1 MKNKLSCLLVLTSLL
16 GLGLISNQQNH
27 EDLIDYNYDAL
38 STNVKRYA
46 LSEMRTSSG
55 VETSK
60 IYVQTANKNNE
71 HYLRF
76 ATAVKGDVTS
86 IKFTRELIG
95 IEETETV
102 KAVRTK
108 EIDTLY
114 KGISSGEETSY
125 FSGSQELIDQQI
137 TSTKDYYWA
146 CYTIKFSENSTYLS
160 TPIRMTLSI
169 NDEEITT
176 RTTSFNDELNNIYN
190 GDLVDYLDLAGDNYN
205 ITLKK
210 VSDNI
215 KSDPYKIPQ
224 GGCTDGKYLYY
235 ALNEMGSK
243 NTKLVKYDISTK
255 TTTFSDVIE
264 VIKKEEKGIYTKTPG
279 KTFFYHNMIGLIIQ
293 DGSIKFFDKET
304 MKENTTQTLP
314 FTGDIE
320 KSKIYDV
327 SYNEKLDRF
336 VLINTDGNMYFATND
351 LVTYDSGITIAI
363 TDSFSLNDVSSDD
376 NYIYAVGGKDG
387 LIGGEISIYDWYGNI
402 IKEKINFNDT
412 DNKTGIT
419 LNQGV
424 NVQSVIKFD
433 DKYYCA
439 VNRYNDKGLFICEL
453 VFNNNVN
460 KTTFD
465 LNFTDSLD
473 YIEKTNKNIN
483 DFKCQQLLKYRGRQA
498 RGACTDGNYMYL
510 SLTNSGALDTKL
522 VKFNLKTDRIEKETE
537 TFVINKYENEKDI
550 VYSQTKGSSFIY
562 NDNIYVCTQNNQFK
576 IFDKNLNALNNGEN
590 ISLLKDFTDTIVDV
604 EYNDTLKRFAI
615 LGKQKIYFY
624 DTEGNLINSK
634 DIDGSFYSSNFM
646 NKDGG
651 FTLQDMTSTDKY
663 IYALSNA
670 DGILGG
676 GISIF
681 DWNGNS
687 CDKLKETYNE
697 KAIKSFVFHNTT
709 SKCATS
715 DGKYNGQSIIINDDN
730 LYFIA
735 LNFGAESG
743 TFVFKTKFSFN
754 K

>member
-46 LSEMRTSSG
+46 LSEMRTLSE

-60 IYVQTANKNNE
+60 IYVQTATKDNE

-76 ATAVKGDVTS
+76 ATAIKGDVTS

-102 KAVRTK
+102 KAISTK

-146 CYTIKFSENSTYLS
+146 CYTIRFSANSSYLS

-169 NDEEITT
+169 NDEEVKT

-215 KSDPYKIPQ
+215 KSDTCKIPQ

-235 ALNEMGSK
+235 ALNKMKAEE
-243 NTKLVKYDISTK
+243 TKLVKYDIAKK
-255 TTTFSDVIE
+255 TATFSDVIQL
-264 VIKKEEKGIYTKTPG
+264 GTKTWTQTPG
-279 KTFFYHNMIGLIIQ
+279 KTFIYHNMIGLILQ
-293 DGSIKFFDKET
+293 NGSIKFFDKDT
-304 MKENTTQTLP
+304 LKEDTTQTLP
-314 FTGDIE
+314 FTGDIK

-336 VLINTDGNMYFATND
+336 VLINRNGNMYFAAND
-351 LVTYDSGITIAI
+351 LVTYDSGTKIAI
-363 TDSFSLNDVSSDD
+363 TDFLNDMSTDE

-424 NVQSVIKFD
+424 NVQSVIRLN

-439 VNRYNDKGLFICEL
+439 VNRYNDDGLFICEL

-460 KTTFD
+460 KTTLD

-483 DFKCQQLLKYRGRQA
+483 EFKCQQLLKYTGRQA
-498 RGACTDGNYMYL
+498 RGVCTDGNYMYL

-522 VKFNLKTDRIEKETE
+522 VKFNLKTNRIEKETE
-537 TFVINKYENEKDI
+537 TFVINKYENVNDI
-550 VYSQTKGSSFIY
+550 IYSQTKGSAFIC

-590 ISLLKDFTDTIVDV
+590 VSLLKDFTDTIVDV

-615 LGKQKIYFY
+615 IGIQTIYFY
-624 DTEGNLINSK
+624 DTEGNLITSRE
-634 DIDGSFYSSNFM
+634 IDGSFYSSNFM
-646 NKDGG
+646 SKDDG
-651 FTLQDMTSTDKY
+651 FALQDITSTDKY
-663 IYALSNA
+663 IYALSNS
-670 DGILGG
+670 DGVLGG

-687 CDKLKETYNE
+687 CDKLKEKYNE
-697 KAIKSFVFHNTT
+697 STKKSFVLKNTT

-735 LNFGAESG
+735 LNFGSESG
-743 TFVFKTKFSFN
+743 TFVFNTKFSFN

>member
-16 GLGLISNQQNH
+16 GLGFISNQQNH

-71 HYLRF
+71 YYLRF

-102 KAVRTK
+102 KAVNTK
-108 EIDTLY
+108 EINTLY

-176 RTTSFNDELNNIYN
+176 RITSFNDELNNIYN

-235 ALNEMGSK
+235 ALNKMGSEE
-243 NTKLVKYDISTK
+243 TQLVKYDIYTK
-255 TTTFSDVIE
+255 TAKFSDVIHL
-264 VIKKEEKGIYTKTPG
+264 GNQTWTQTSG
-279 KTFFYHNMIGLIIQ
+279 KTFFYNNMIGLITQ

-304 MKENTTQTLP
+304 LKENTTQTLK
-314 FTGDIE
+314 FTGALNTAN
-320 KSKIYDV
+320 IYDI

-336 VLINTDGNMYFATND
+336 VLINRSGNMYFAAKD
-351 LVTYDSGITIAI
+351 LVIYDSGIKIAVN
-363 TDSFSLNDVSSDD
+363 DDLNDMSTDD

-387 LIGGEISIYDWYGNI
+387 LIGGNISIYDWYGNK

-412 DNKTGIT
+412 DNKTGIILDKEVNAQSIIR
-419 LNQGV
+419 LN
-424 NVQSVIKFD
+424 

-439 VNRYNDKGLFICEL
+439 INRFGGKNTGLYVCEL
-453 VFNNNVN
+453 EIDSSKVNYIPKYNFNDMIEYSNMTANYNVSAYFNSLNKNGIKTTIQKETYYSVRNVSFDDKYLYVPVNNNGAKKGILIKYDIQNMKEVCHS
-460 KTTFD
+460 TTEYV
-465 LNFTDSLD
+465 LSSNSSW
-473 YIEKTNKNIN
+473 
-483 DFKCQQLLKYRGRQA
+483 GR
-498 RGACTDGNYMYL
+498 DP
-510 SLTNSGALDTKL
+510 
-522 VKFNLKTDRIEKETE
+522 
-537 TFVINKYENEKDI
+537 
-550 VYSQTKGSSFIY
+550 GSSFIY
-562 NDNIYVCTQNNQFK
+562 NDTIYVIK
-576 IFDKNLNALNNGEN
+576 KDGSLLAFDKDLNPIQNTLNLKLPANAVLYSVIYN
-590 ISLLKDFTDTIVDV
+590 KDK
-604 EYNDTLKRFAI
+604 NKFAI
-615 LGKQKIYFY
+615 LDTNYNLYFAEIGSEATKVLTLKTSKYDYINDKNVTEVKNYRIESISSDGNYIYSIASGDNVNGFETNVI
-624 DTEGNLINSK
+624 DWEGNLIKEKLILKGEINSNMTNGGYN
-634 DIDGSFYSSNFM
+634 IQQAMFM
-646 NKDGG
+646 NNKSYVVGLSFSSDTGA
-651 FTLQDMTSTDKY
+651 Y
-663 IYALSNA
+663 IL
-670 DGILGG
+670 
-676 GISIF
+676 
-681 DWNGNS
+681 
-687 CDKLKETYNE
+687 
-697 KAIKSFVFHNTT
+697 
-709 SKCATS
+709 
-715 DGKYNGQSIIINDDN
+715 
-730 LYFIA
+730 
-735 LNFGAESG
+735 ES
-743 TFVFKTKFSFN
+743 KFSFN

>member
-16 GLGLISNQQNH
+16 GLGFISNQQNH

-102 KAVRTK
+102 KAVNTK
-108 EIDTLY
+108 EINTLY

-176 RTTSFNDELNNIYN
+176 RITSFNDELNNIYN

-235 ALNEMGSK
+235 ALNKMGSEE
-243 NTKLVKYDISTK
+243 TQLVKYDIYTK
-255 TTTFSDVIE
+255 TAKFSDVIHL
-264 VIKKEEKGIYTKTPG
+264 GNQTWTQTSG
-279 KTFFYHNMIGLIIQ
+279 KTFFYNNMIGLITQ

-304 MKENTTQTLP
+304 LKENTTQTLK
-314 FTGDIE
+314 FTGALNTAN
-320 KSKIYDV
+320 IYDI
-327 SYNEKLDRF
+327 SYNEKIDKF
-336 VLINTDGNMYFATND
+336 VLINRSGNMYFAAKD
-351 LVTYDSGITIAI
+351 LVTYDSGIKIAVN
-363 TDSFSLNDVSSDD
+363 DDLNDMSTDD

-387 LIGGEISIYDWYGNI
+387 LIGGNISIYDWDGNI
-402 IKEKINFNDT
+402 IKEKIIFNDT

-424 NVQSVIKFD
+424 NVQSVIRLN

-439 VNRYNDKGLFICEL
+439 VNRYNDDGLFICEL
-453 VFNNNVN
+453 EIDSSKVNYIPKYNFNDMIEYSNMTANYNVSAYFNSLNKNGIKTTIQKETYYSVRNVSFDDKYLYVPVNNNGAKKGILIKYDIQNMKEVCHS
-460 KTTFD
+460 TTEYV
-465 LNFTDSLD
+465 LSSNSSW
-473 YIEKTNKNIN
+473 
-483 DFKCQQLLKYRGRQA
+483 GR
-498 RGACTDGNYMYL
+498 DP
-510 SLTNSGALDTKL
+510 
-522 VKFNLKTDRIEKETE
+522 
-537 TFVINKYENEKDI
+537 
-550 VYSQTKGSSFIY
+550 GSSFIY
-562 NDNIYVCTQNNQFK
+562 NDTIYVIK
-576 IFDKNLNALNNGEN
+576 KDGSLLAFDKDLNPKENTLNLKLPANATLYSVIYN
-590 ISLLKDFTDTIVDV
+590 KDK
-604 EYNDTLKRFAI
+604 NKFAI
-615 LGKQKIYFY
+615 LDTNYNLYFAEIGSEATKVLTLKTSKYDHINDKNVTEVKNYRIESISSDGNYIYSIASGDNVNGFETNVI
-624 DTEGNLINSK
+624 DWDGNLIKEKLILKGEINSNMTNGGYN
-634 DIDGSFYSSNFM
+634 IQQAMFM
-646 NKDGG
+646 NNKSYVVGLSFSGDTGA
-651 FTLQDMTSTDKY
+651 Y
-663 IYALSNA
+663 IL
-670 DGILGG
+670 
-676 GISIF
+676 
-681 DWNGNS
+681 
-687 CDKLKETYNE
+687 
-697 KAIKSFVFHNTT
+697 
-709 SKCATS
+709 
-715 DGKYNGQSIIINDDN
+715 
-730 LYFIA
+730 
-735 LNFGAESG
+735 ES
-743 TFVFKTKFSFN
+743 KFSFN

>member
-16 GLGLISNQQNH
+16 GLGFISNQQNH

-71 HYLRF
+71 YYLRF

-95 IEETETV
+95 VEETETV
-102 KAVRTK
+102 KAVKTK

-160 TPIRMTLSI
+160 TQIRMTLSI
-169 NDEEITT
+169 NDEEIKT

-235 ALNEMGSK
+235 ALNEMGSR
-243 NTKLVKYDISTK
+243 NTKLVKYDIAK
-255 TTTFSDVIE
+255 KATTFSEVIE
-264 VIKKEEKGIYTKTPG
+264 LGKNAIHTQTPG
-279 KTFFYHNMIGLIIQ
+279 KTFFYHNMIGLITQ
-293 DGSIKFFDKET
+293 NGSIKFFDKET
-304 MKENTTQTLP
+304 LKENTTQTLT
-314 FTGDIE
+314 FTGALKTAD
-320 KSKIYDV
+320 IYDI
-327 SYNEKLDRF
+327 SYNEKLDKF
-336 VLINTDGNMYFATND
+336 VLINRNGNMYFANND

-363 TDSFSLNDVSSDD
+363 TDSLSLNDVSTDD

-387 LIGGEISIYDWYGNI
+387 LIGGNISIYDWYGNK
-402 IKEKINFNDT
+402 IKEKINFNDK

-439 VNRYNDKGLFICEL
+439 INRYNDDGLFICEL
-453 VFNNNVN
+453 ETDSSKVNYIPKYNFNDMIEYSNMTSNYNVSAYFNSLNKDGIKTKIQENTYYSVRNISFDDKYLYVPVNNNGATKGTLIKYDIQHMKEVCHS
-460 KTTFD
+460 TTEYD
-465 LNFTDSLD
+465 LAD
-473 YIEKTNKNIN
+473 
-483 DFKCQQLLKYRGRQA
+483 
-498 RGACTDGNYMYL
+498 
-510 SLTNSGALDTKL
+510 
-522 VKFNLKTDRIEKETE
+522 VKSWG
-537 TFVINKYENEKDI
+537 KDP
-550 VYSQTKGSSFIY
+550 GSSFIY
-562 NDNIYVCTQNNQFK
+562 NDTIYVIK
-576 IFDKNLNALNNGEN
+576 KDGSLLAFDKDLNPIENTLNLKLPSNAVLYSVIYN
-590 ISLLKDFTDTIVDV
+590 KDK
-604 EYNDTLKRFAI
+604 NKFAI
-615 LGKQKIYFY
+615 LDTNYNLYFAEIGSEATKVLTLKTSKYDYINDKNVTEVKNYRIESISSDGNYIYSIASGDNVNGFETNVI
-624 DTEGNLINSK
+624 DWEGNLIKEKLILKGEINSNMTNGGYN
-634 DIDGSFYSSNFM
+634 IQQAMFM
-646 NKDGG
+646 NNKSYVVGLSFSSDTGA
-651 FTLQDMTSTDKY
+651 Y
-663 IYALSNA
+663 IL
-670 DGILGG
+670 
-676 GISIF
+676 
-681 DWNGNS
+681 
-687 CDKLKETYNE
+687 
-697 KAIKSFVFHNTT
+697 
-709 SKCATS
+709 
-715 DGKYNGQSIIINDDN
+715 
-730 LYFIA
+730 
-735 LNFGAESG
+735 ES
-743 TFVFKTKFSFN
+743 KFSFN

>member
-16 GLGLISNQQNH
+16 GLGFISNQQNH

-46 LSEMRTSSG
+46 LSEMRTSSE

-76 ATAVKGDVTS
+76 ATAVKGDVAS

-102 KAVRTK
+102 KAVNTK
-108 EIDTLY
+108 EINTLY

-146 CYTIKFSENSTYLS
+146 CYTIKFSENSSYLS

-176 RTTSFNDELNNIYN
+176 RITSFNDELNNIYN

-215 KSDPYKIPQ
+215 KSDTYKIPQ

-235 ALNEMGSK
+235 ALNEMGSR
-243 NTKLVKYDISTK
+243 NTKLVKYDIYTK
-255 TTTFSDVIE
+255 TTIFSDVIKMGTTE
-264 VIKKEEKGIYTKTPG
+264 INVKTPG
-279 KTFFYHNMIGLIIQ
+279 KTFIYHNMIGLITQ

-304 MKENTTQTLP
+304 LKENTTQTLT
-314 FTGDIE
+314 FTGALKTAD
-320 KSKIYDV
+320 IYDI
-327 SYNEKLDRF
+327 SYNEKLDKF
-336 VLINTDGNMYFATND
+336 VLINRNGNMYFANND

-363 TDSFSLNDVSSDD
+363 TDFLNDMSTDD

-387 LIGGEISIYDWYGNI
+387 LIGGNISIYDWYGNK

-419 LNQGV
+419 LNHDV

-439 VNRYNDKGLFICEL
+439 VNRYNDDGLFICEL

-483 DFKCQQLLKYRGRQA
+483 EFKCQQLLKYTGRQA

-510 SLTNSGALDTKL
+510 SLTSSGALNTKL
-522 VKFNLKTDRIEKETE
+522 VKFNLKTNRIEKETE
-537 TFVINKYENEKDI
+537 EFEISQKTEYT
-550 VYSQTKGSSFIY
+550 QTKGSSFIY

-590 ISLLKDFTDTIVDV
+590 VTLFKDFTDTILDV

-615 LGKQKIYFY
+615 IGIQNIYFY
-624 DTEGNLINSK
+624 DTEGNKITSK
-634 DIDGSFYSSNFM
+634 WISGSFYSSSFM
-646 NKDGG
+646 NEDKWL
-651 FTLQDMTSTDKY
+651 TLQDITSTDKY
-663 IYALSNA
+663 IYVLSNK

-697 KAIKSFVFHNTT
+697 KVLKSFVFHNTT

-715 DGKYNGQSIIINDDN
+715 DGKYNGQSIIINDNN

-735 LNFGAESG
+735 LNFGAESE
-743 TFVFKTKFSFN
+743 TFVFNTKFSFN

>member
-16 GLGLISNQQNH
+16 GLGFISNQQNH

-71 HYLRF
+71 YYLRF

-102 KAVRTK
+102 KAVNTK
-108 EIDTLY
+108 EINTLY

-176 RTTSFNDELNNIYN
+176 RITSFNDELNNIYN

-235 ALNEMGSK
+235 ALNEMGSR
-243 NTKLVKYDISTK
+243 NTKLVKYDIAK
-255 TTTFSDVIE
+255 KATTFSEVIE
-264 VIKKEEKGIYTKTPG
+264 LGKNAIHTQTPG
-279 KTFFYHNMIGLIIQ
+279 KTFFYHNMIGLITQ
-293 DGSIKFFDKET
+293 NGSIKFFDKET
-304 MKENTTQTLP
+304 LTENTTQKLT
-314 FTGDIE
+314 FTGSLVE
-320 KSKIYDV
+320 NSKIYDI
-327 SYNEKLDRF
+327 SYNEKLDKF
-336 VLINTDGNMYFATND
+336 VLINTNGNMYFAAND
-351 LVTYDSGITIAI
+351 LVTYDSGITIAVNNE
-363 TDSFSLNDVSSDD
+363 LNDMSTDD
-376 NYIYAVGGKDG
+376 NYIYAVGGKNG
-387 LIGGEISIYDWYGNI
+387 LIGGNISVYDWYGNK
-402 IKEKINFNDT
+402 IKENINFNDK

-439 VNRYNDKGLFICEL
+439 VNRYNDDGLFICEL

-465 LNFTDSLD
+465 LNFTDSID
-473 YIEKTNKNIN
+473 YIEKTSKNIN
-483 DFKCQQLLKYRGRQA
+483 EFKCQQLLKYIGRQA

-522 VKFNLKTDRIEKETE
+522 VKFNLKTNRIEKETE
-537 TFVINKYENEKDI
+537 TFVINKYENDKDI
-550 VYSQTKGSSFIY
+550 VYSQTKGSTFIY

-590 ISLLKDFTDTIVDV
+590 VSLLKDFTDTIVDV

-615 LGKQKIYFY
+615 LGKQRIYFY
-624 DTEGNLINSK
+624 NTEGNLINSK
-634 DIDGSFYSSNFM
+634 YIDGVFYSSSFM
-646 NKDGG
+646 SKDEWL
-651 FTLQDMTSTDKY
+651 TLQDMTSTDKY
-663 IYALSNA
+663 IYALSNKN
-670 DGILGG
+670 GILGG

-697 KAIKSFVFHNTT
+697 KAKKSFVLHNTT

-715 DGKYNGQSIIINDDN
+715 DKKYNGQSIIINDNN

-735 LNFGAESG
+735 LNFGTESG
-743 TFVFKTKFSFN
+743 TFVFNTKFSFN

>member
-16 GLGLISNQQNH
+16 GLGFISNQQNH

-76 ATAVKGDVTS
+76 ATAVKGDVAS

-102 KAVRTK
+102 KAVQTK

-146 CYTIKFSENSTYLS
+146 CYTIKFSENSSYLS

-176 RTTSFNDELNNIYN
+176 RITSFNDELNNIYN

-215 KSDPYKIPQ
+215 KSDKYKIPQ

-235 ALNEMGSK
+235 ALNEMGSR
-243 NTKLVKYDISTK
+243 NTKLVKYDIYTK
-255 TTTFSDVIE
+255 TTIFSDVIKMGTTE
-264 VIKKEEKGIYTKTPG
+264 INVKTPG
-279 KTFFYHNMIGLIIQ
+279 KTFIYHNMIGLITQ

-304 MKENTTQTLP
+304 LKENTTQTLT
-314 FTGDIE
+314 FTGALKTAD
-320 KSKIYDV
+320 IYDI
-327 SYNEKLDRF
+327 SYNEKLDKF
-336 VLINTDGNMYFATND
+336 VLINRNGNMYFANND

-363 TDSFSLNDVSSDD
+363 TDFLNDMATDD

-387 LIGGEISIYDWYGNI
+387 LIGGNISIYDWYGNK

-419 LNQGV
+419 LNHDV

-439 VNRYNDKGLFICEL
+439 VNRYNDDGLFICEL

-483 DFKCQQLLKYRGRQA
+483 EFKCQQLLKYTGRQA

-510 SLTNSGALDTKL
+510 SLTSSGALNTKL
-522 VKFNLKTDRIEKETE
+522 VKYNIKTNRIEKETE
-537 TFVINKYENEKDI
+537 EFEINKKTEYT
-550 VYSQTKGSSFIY
+550 QTKGSSFIY
-562 NDNIYVCTQNNQFK
+562 NDNIYVCTLNNQFK
-576 IFDKNLNALNNGEN
+576 IFDKDLNAINNGEN
-590 ISLLKDFTDTIVDV
+590 VTLFKDFTDTILDV

-615 LGKQKIYFY
+615 IGIQRIYFY

-634 DIDGSFYSSNFM
+634 YIDGSFYSSSFM
-646 NKDGG
+646 SKDKWLK
-651 FTLQDMTSTDKY
+651 LQDVTSTDKY

-697 KAIKSFVFHNTT
+697 KVLKSFVFHNTT

-715 DGKYNGQSIIINDDN
+715 DGKYNGQSIIINDNN

>member
-16 GLGLISNQQNH
+16 GLVFISNQQNH

-95 IEETETV
+95 VEETETV
-102 KAVRTK
+102 KAVNTK
-108 EIDTLY
+108 EINTLY

-146 CYTIKFSENSTYLS
+146 CYTIKFSENSSYLS
-160 TPIRMTLSI
+160 TPIKMTLSI
-169 NDEEITT
+169 NNKEIKT

-215 KSDPYKIPQ
+215 KSDLYKIPQ

-235 ALNEMGSK
+235 ALNEMGSR
-243 NTKLVKYDISTK
+243 NTKLVKYDIAK
-255 TTTFSDVIE
+255 KATTFSEVIE
-264 VIKKEEKGIYTKTPG
+264 LGKNAIHTQTPG
-279 KTFFYHNMIGLIIQ
+279 KTFFYHNMIGLITQ

-304 MKENTTQTLP
+304 LTENTTQKLT
-314 FTGDIE
+314 FTGSLVE
-320 KSKIYDV
+320 NSKIYDI
-327 SYNEKLDRF
+327 SYNEKLDKF
-336 VLINTDGNMYFATND
+336 VLINTNGNMYFAAND

-363 TDSFSLNDVSSDD
+363 TDFLNDMSTDD

-387 LIGGEISIYDWYGNI
+387 LIGGNISIYDWDGNI
-402 IKEKINFNDT
+402 IKEKIIFNDT

-424 NVQSVIKFD
+424 NVQSVIRLN

-439 VNRYNDKGLFICEL
+439 VNRYNDDGLFICEL
-453 VFNNNVN
+453 EIDSSKVNYIPKYNFNDMIEYSNMTSNYNVSAYFNSLNKNGIKTTIQKETYYSVRNVSFDDKYLYVPVNNNGAKKGILIKYDIQNMKEVCHS
-460 KTTFD
+460 TTEYVLSD
-465 LNFTDSLD
+465 KSTW
-473 YIEKTNKNIN
+473 
-483 DFKCQQLLKYRGRQA
+483 GR
-498 RGACTDGNYMYL
+498 DP
-510 SLTNSGALDTKL
+510 
-522 VKFNLKTDRIEKETE
+522 
-537 TFVINKYENEKDI
+537 
-550 VYSQTKGSSFIY
+550 GSSFIY
-562 NDNIYVCTQNNQFK
+562 NDTIYVIK
-576 IFDKNLNALNNGEN
+576 KDGSLLAFDKDLNPIENTLNLKLPGNAILYSVIYN
-590 ISLLKDFTDTIVDV
+590 KDK
-604 EYNDTLKRFAI
+604 NKFAI
-615 LGKQKIYFY
+615 LDTYYNLYFAEIESEATQIKKLTTSTYDYYDANKKTTEVKNYRIESISSDGNYIYSIASGDNVNGFETNVI
-624 DTEGNLINSK
+624 DWDGNLIKEKLILKGEINSNMIK
-634 DIDGSFYSSNFM
+634 GSYNMQQVMFM
-646 NKDGG
+646 N
-651 FTLQDMTSTDKY
+651 
-663 IYALSNA
+663 N
-670 DGILGG
+670 
-676 GISIF
+676 
-681 DWNGNS
+681 
-687 CDKLKETYNE
+687 
-697 KAIKSFVFHNTT
+697 KSYFV
-709 SKCATS
+709 
-715 DGKYNGQSIIINDDN
+715 G
-730 LYFIA
+730 
-735 LNFGAESG
+735 LNFDYNSGAYILES
-743 TFVFKTKFSFN
+743 KFSFN

>member
-60 IYVQTANKNNE
+60 IYVQTATKDNE
-71 HYLRF
+71 YYLRF
-76 ATAVKGDVTS
+76 ATAIKGDVTS
-86 IKFTRELIG
+86 IKYTRELIG

-102 KAVRTK
+102 KTIK
-108 EIDTLY
+108 SSEITTLY

-146 CYTIKFSENSTYLS
+146 CYTIKFSSDSSYLS

-176 RTTSFNDELNNIYN
+176 RTTSFNDELNNVYN
-190 GDLVDYLDLAGDNYN
+190 EDLVDYLNLAGDNYN

-215 KSDPYKIPQ
+215 KSDKYKIPQ

-235 ALNEMGSK
+235 ALNEMGSR
-243 NTKLVKYDISTK
+243 NTKLVKYDIFTK
-255 TTTFSDVIE
+255 TATFSDVIKMGTTE
-264 VIKKEEKGIYTKTPG
+264 INVKTPG
-279 KTFFYHNMIGLIIQ
+279 KTFIYHNMIGLITQ

-304 MKENTTQTLP
+304 LKENTTQPLT
-314 FTGDIE
+314 FTGALKTAD
-320 KSKIYDV
+320 IYDI
-327 SYNEKLDRF
+327 SYNEKLDKF
-336 VLINTDGNMYFATND
+336 VLINRNGNMYFANND
-351 LVTYDSGITIAI
+351 LVTFDSGITIVI
-363 TDSFSLNDVSSDD
+363 TDFLNDMSTDD

-387 LIGGEISIYDWYGNI
+387 LIGGNISIYDWYGNK
-402 IKEKINFNDT
+402 IKEKINFNDK
-412 DNKTGIT
+412 DNKTGII
-419 LNQGV
+419 LDEKV
-424 NVQSVIKFD
+424 NVQSIIRLN

-439 VNRYNDKGLFICEL
+439 VNRFNDNGLFICEL

-483 DFKCQQLLKYRGRQA
+483 EFKCQQLLKYTGRQA

-510 SLTNSGALDTKL
+510 SLTSSGALNTKL
-522 VKFNLKTDRIEKETE
+522 VKYNIKTNRIEKETE
-537 TFVINKYENEKDI
+537 EFEISEKTE
-550 VYSQTKGSSFIY
+550 YTQTKGSSFIY

-576 IFDKNLNALNNGEN
+576 IFDKNLNALNNGKKVT
-590 ISLLKDFTDTIVDV
+590 LFKDFTDTILDV

-615 LGKQKIYFY
+615 IGIKNIYFY
-624 DTEGNLINSK
+624 DTEGNQINSK
-634 DIDGSFYSSNFM
+634 YIDGSFYSSSFM
-646 NKDGG
+646 SEDKWLK
-651 FTLQDMTSTDKY
+651 LQDVTSTDKY
-663 IYALSNA
+663 IYVLSNA

-697 KAIKSFVFHNTT
+697 KVLKSFVFHNTT

-735 LNFGAESG
+735 LNFGSESG
-743 TFVFKTKFSFN
+743 SFVFKTKFSFN

>member
-60 IYVQTANKNNE
+60 IYVQTATKDNE
-71 HYLRF
+71 YYLRF
-76 ATAVKGDVTS
+76 ATAIKGDVTS
-86 IKFTRELIG
+86 IKYTRELIG

-102 KAVRTK
+102 KTIK
-108 EIDTLY
+108 SSEITTLY
-114 KGISSGEETSY
+114 KGISSGEEISY
-125 FSGSQELIDQQI
+125 FSGSQELIDQEI

-146 CYTIKFSENSTYLS
+146 CYTIKFSSDSSYLA
-160 TPIRMTLSI
+160 TNIKMTLSV
-169 NDEEITT
+169 NNEEVKT
-176 RTTSFNDELNNIYN
+176 RTTSLNENLNNSTMSD
-190 GDLVDYLDLAGDNYN
+190 DLVGYLEAVENYN
-205 ITLKK
+205 ITLNK
-210 VSDNI
+210 VSDKIQSNEF
-215 KSDPYKIPQ
+215 KIPQ
-224 GGCTDGKYLYY
+224 GGCTDGNNLYY
-235 ALNEMGSK
+235 ALNKMGSAE
-243 NTKLVKYDISTK
+243 TKLVKYNLFTK
-255 TTTFSDVIE
+255 ETLYSNIITLCSGNEFVQ
-264 VIKKEEKGIYTKTPG
+264 TPG
-279 KTFFYHNMIGLIIQ
+279 KTFFYNNMIGLILKN
-293 DGSIKFFDKET
+293 GTIKFFDT
-304 MKENTTQTLP
+304 NTLSEITDEKLI
-314 FTGDIE
+314 FTGDLKTE
-320 KSKIYDV
+320 NIYDI

-336 VLINTDGNMYFATND
+336 VLIDKVGNLYFANKD
-351 LVTYDSGITIAI
+351 LVTYSSGTKISV
-363 TDSFSLNDVSSDD
+363 DGHLNDIYSDEK
-376 NYIYAVGGKDG
+376 YIYALGGSDG
-387 LIGGEISIYDWYGNI
+387 VIGGTISIYDWYGNK

-412 DNKTGIT
+412 DNKTGII
-419 LNQGV
+419 LDENV
-424 NVQSVIKFD
+424 NAQSIIRSN

-439 VNRYNDKGLFICEL
+439 VNRYNDDGLFICEL

-483 DFKCQQLLKYRGRQA
+483 EFKCQQLLKYTGRQA

-510 SLTNSGALDTKL
+510 SLTSSGALNTKL
-522 VKFNLKTDRIEKETE
+522 VKYNIKTNRIEKETE
-537 TFVINKYENEKDI
+537 EFEISEKTE
-550 VYSQTKGSSFIY
+550 YTQTKGSSFIY

-576 IFDKNLNALNNGEN
+576 IFDKNLNALNNGKKVT
-590 ISLLKDFTDTIVDV
+590 LFKDFTDTILDV

-697 KAIKSFVFHNTT
+697 KVLKSFVFHNTT

-735 LNFGAESG
+735 LNFGSESG
-743 TFVFKTKFSFN
+743 SFVFKTKFSFN

>member
-16 GLGLISNQQNH
+16 GLGFISNQQNH

-60 IYVQTANKNNE
+60 IYVQTADKNNE

-102 KAVRTK
+102 KAVKTK

-176 RTTSFNDELNNIYN
+176 RITSFNDELNNIYN

-215 KSDPYKIPQ
+215 KSDTYKIPQ

-235 ALNEMGSK
+235 ALNEMGSR
-243 NTKLVKYDISTK
+243 NTKLVKYDIYTK
-255 TTTFSDVIE
+255 TTIFSDVIKMGTTE
-264 VIKKEEKGIYTKTPG
+264 INVKTPG
-279 KTFFYHNMIGLIIQ
+279 KTFIYHNMIGLITQ

-304 MKENTTQTLP
+304 LKENTTQTLT
-314 FTGDIE
+314 FTGALKTAD
-320 KSKIYDV
+320 IYDI
-327 SYNEKLDRF
+327 SYNEKLDKF
-336 VLINTDGNMYFATND
+336 VLINRNGNMYFANND

-363 TDSFSLNDVSSDD
+363 TDFLNDMSTDD

-387 LIGGEISIYDWYGNI
+387 LIGGNISIYDWYGNK

-419 LNQGV
+419 LNHDV

-439 VNRYNDKGLFICEL
+439 VNRYNDDGLFICEL

-483 DFKCQQLLKYRGRQA
+483 EFKCQQLLKYTGRQA

-510 SLTNSGALDTKL
+510 SLTSSGALNTKL
-522 VKFNLKTDRIEKETE
+522 VKFNLKTNRIEKETE
-537 TFVINKYENEKDI
+537 EFEISQKTEYT
-550 VYSQTKGSSFIY
+550 QTKGSSFIY

-590 ISLLKDFTDTIVDV
+590 VTLFKDFTDTILDV

-615 LGKQKIYFY
+615 IGIQNIYFY
-624 DTEGNLINSK
+624 DTEGNKITSK
-634 DIDGSFYSSNFM
+634 WISGSFYSSSFM
-646 NKDGG
+646 NEDKWL
-651 FTLQDMTSTDKY
+651 TLQDITSTDKY
-663 IYALSNA
+663 IYVLSNA
-670 DGILGG
+670 NGILGG

-697 KAIKSFVFHNTT
+697 KKAIKSFVFHNTT

-743 TFVFKTKFSFN
+743 TFVFNTKFSFN

>member
-1 MKNKLSCLLVLTSLL
+1 M
-16 GLGLISNQQNH
+16 
-27 EDLIDYNYDAL
+27 
-38 STNVKRYA
+38 
-46 LSEMRTSSG
+46 
-55 VETSK
+55 
-60 IYVQTANKNNE
+60 
-71 HYLRF
+71 
-76 ATAVKGDVTS
+76 
-86 IKFTRELIG
+86 
-95 IEETETV
+95 
-102 KAVRTK
+102 
-108 EIDTLY
+108 
-114 KGISSGEETSY
+114 
-125 FSGSQELIDQQI
+125 
-137 TSTKDYYWA
+137 
-146 CYTIKFSENSTYLS
+146 
-160 TPIRMTLSI
+160 
-169 NDEEITT
+169 
-176 RTTSFNDELNNIYN
+176 
-190 GDLVDYLDLAGDNYN
+190 
-205 ITLKK
+205 
-210 VSDNI
+210 SDNI
-215 KSDPYKIPQ
+215 KSDKYKIPQ

-235 ALNEMGSK
+235 ALNEMGSR
-243 NTKLVKYDISTK
+243 NTKLVKYDIYTK
-255 TTTFSDVIE
+255 TTIFSDVIKMGTTE
-264 VIKKEEKGIYTKTPG
+264 INVKTPG
-279 KTFFYHNMIGLIIQ
+279 KTFIYHNMIGLITQ

-304 MKENTTQTLP
+304 LKENTTQPLT
-314 FTGDIE
+314 FTGALKTAD
-320 KSKIYDV
+320 IYDI
-327 SYNEKLDRF
+327 SYNEKLDKF
-336 VLINTDGNMYFATND
+336 VLINRNGNMYFANND
-351 LVTYDSGITIAI
+351 LVTFDSGITIAI
-363 TDSFSLNDVSSDD
+363 TDFLNDMSTDD

-387 LIGGEISIYDWYGNI
+387 LIGGNISIYDWYGNK

-419 LNQGV
+419 LNHDV

-439 VNRYNDKGLFICEL
+439 VNRYNDDGLFICEL

-483 DFKCQQLLKYRGRQA
+483 EFKCQQLLKYTGRQA

-510 SLTNSGALDTKL
+510 SLTSSGALDTKL

-537 TFVINKYENEKDI
+537 TFVINKYENEKEI

-576 IFDKNLNALNNGEN
+576 IFDKDLNALNNGEN
-590 ISLLKDFTDTIVDV
+590 ITVFKDFTDTIVDV

-615 LGKQKIYFY
+615 IGKQNIYFY
-624 DTEGNLINSK
+624 DTEGNKITSK
-634 DIDGSFYSSNFM
+634 WISGSFYSSSFM
-646 NKDGG
+646 NEDKWL
-651 FTLQDMTSTDKY
+651 TLQDITSTDKY
-663 IYALSNA
+663 IYVLSNA

-697 KAIKSFVFHNTT
+697 KKAIKSFVFHNTT

-715 DGKYNGQSIIINDDN
+715 DKKYNGQSIIINDNN

>member
-16 GLGLISNQQNH
+16 GLGFISNQQNH

-102 KAVRTK
+102 KAVNTK
-108 EIDTLY
+108 EINTLY

-146 CYTIKFSENSTYLS
+146 CYTIKFSENSSYLS
-160 TPIRMTLSI
+160 TQIRMTLSI
-169 NDEEITT
+169 NNEEIKT
-176 RTTSFNDELNNIYN
+176 RTTSFKDALNNVYN

-235 ALNEMGSK
+235 ALNEMGSR
-243 NTKLVKYDISTK
+243 NTKLVKYDIAK
-255 TTTFSDVIE
+255 KATTFSEVIE
-264 VIKKEEKGIYTKTPG
+264 LGKNAIHTQTPG
-279 KTFFYHNMIGLIIQ
+279 KTFFYHNMIGLITQ

-304 MKENTTQTLP
+304 LTENTTQKLT
-314 FTGDIE
+314 FTGSLVE
-320 KSKIYDV
+320 NSKIYDI
-327 SYNEKLDRF
+327 SYNEKLDKF
-336 VLINTDGNMYFATND
+336 VLINTNGNMYFAAND

-363 TDSFSLNDVSSDD
+363 TDFLNDMSTDD

-387 LIGGEISIYDWYGNI
+387 LIGGNISIYDWDGNI
-402 IKEKINFNDT
+402 IKEKIIFNDT

-424 NVQSVIKFD
+424 NVQSVIRLN

-439 VNRYNDKGLFICEL
+439 VNRYNDDGLFICEL
-453 VFNNNVN
+453 EIDSSKVNYIPKYNFNDMIEYSNMTSNYNVSAYFNSLNKNGIKTTIQKETYFSVRNVSFDDKYLYVPVNNNGAKKGILIKYDIQNMKEVCHS
-460 KTTFD
+460 TTEYVLSD
-465 LNFTDSLD
+465 KSTW
-473 YIEKTNKNIN
+473 
-483 DFKCQQLLKYRGRQA
+483 GR
-498 RGACTDGNYMYL
+498 DP
-510 SLTNSGALDTKL
+510 
-522 VKFNLKTDRIEKETE
+522 
-537 TFVINKYENEKDI
+537 
-550 VYSQTKGSSFIY
+550 GSSFIY
-562 NDNIYVCTQNNQFK
+562 NDTIYVIK
-576 IFDKNLNALNNGEN
+576 KDGSLLAFDKDLNPIENTLNLKLPGNAILYSVIYN
-590 ISLLKDFTDTIVDV
+590 KDK
-604 EYNDTLKRFAI
+604 NKFAI
-615 LGKQKIYFY
+615 LDTYYNLYFAEIESEATQIKKLTTSTYDYYDANKKTTEVKNYRIESISSDGNYIYSIASGDNVNGFETNVI
-624 DTEGNLINSK
+624 DWDGNLIKEKLILKGEINSNMIK
-634 DIDGSFYSSNFM
+634 GSYNMQQVMFM
-646 NKDGG
+646 NNKSYFVG
-651 FTLQDMTSTDKY
+651 L
-663 IYALSNA
+663 N
-670 DGILGG
+670 
-676 GISIF
+676 F
-681 DWNGNS
+681 D
-687 CDKLKETYNE
+687 Y
-697 KAIKSFVFHNTT
+697 
-709 SKCATS
+709 
-715 DGKYNGQSIIINDDN
+715 
-730 LYFIA
+730 
-735 LNFGAESG
+735 NFGAYILES
-743 TFVFKTKFSFN
+743 KFSFN

>member
-16 GLGLISNQQNH
+16 GLGFISNQQNH

-102 KAVRTK
+102 KAVQTK

-146 CYTIKFSENSTYLS
+146 CYTIKFSENSSYLS

-176 RTTSFNDELNNIYN
+176 RITSFNDELNNIYN

-215 KSDPYKIPQ
+215 KSDKYKIPQ

-235 ALNEMGSK
+235 ALNEMGSR
-243 NTKLVKYDISTK
+243 NTKLVKYDIFTK
-255 TTTFSDVIE
+255 TATFSDVIKMGTTE
-264 VIKKEEKGIYTKTPG
+264 INVKTPG
-279 KTFFYHNMIGLIIQ
+279 KTFIYHNMIGLITQ

-304 MKENTTQTLP
+304 LKENTNQKLT
-314 FTGDIE
+314 FTGALKTAD
-320 KSKIYDV
+320 IYDI
-327 SYNEKLDRF
+327 SYNEKLDKF
-336 VLINTDGNMYFATND
+336 VLINRNGNMYFAAND
-351 LVTYDSGITIAI
+351 LVTYDSGTKIAI
-363 TDSFSLNDVSSDD
+363 TDFLNDMSTDE

-387 LIGGEISIYDWYGNI
+387 LIGGEISIYDWYGNK
-402 IKEKINFNDT
+402 IKEKINFNDK

-419 LNQGV
+419 LNHDV

-439 VNRYNDKGLFICEL
+439 VNRYNDDGLFICEL

-483 DFKCQQLLKYRGRQA
+483 EFKCQQLLKYTGRQA
-498 RGACTDGNYMYL
+498 RGACIDGNYMYL
-510 SLTNSGALDTKL
+510 SLTTSGALNTKL
-522 VKFNLKTDRIEKETE
+522 VKYNLKTNRIEKESEEFEINTTTE
-537 TFVINKYENEKDI
+537 
-550 VYSQTKGSSFIY
+550 YSQTKGSAFIC
-562 NDNIYVCTQNNQFK
+562 NDNIYVCTLNNQFK

-590 ISLLKDFTDTIVDV
+590 VSLLKDFKDTILDV

-615 LGKQKIYFY
+615 IGKQRIYFY
-624 DTEGNLINSK
+624 NTEGNLITSK
-634 DIDGSFYSSNFM
+634 YIEGSFYSSNFM
-646 NKDGG
+646 SANKW
-651 FTLQDMTSTDKY
+651 FYLQDITSTDKY

-670 DGILGG
+670 DGLLGG

-697 KAIKSFVFHNTT
+697 KVLKSFVFHNTT

-715 DGKYNGQSIIINDDN
+715 DGKYNGQSIIINDNN

-743 TFVFKTKFSFN
+743 TFVFNTKFSFN

>member
-16 GLGLISNQQNH
+16 GLGFISNQQNH

-102 KAVRTK
+102 KAVQTK

-215 KSDPYKIPQ
+215 KSDKYKIPQ

-235 ALNEMGSK
+235 ALNEMGSR

-255 TTTFSDVIE
+255 TTTFSE
-264 VIKKEEKGIYTKTPG
+264 VIKMGTTEINVKTPG
-279 KTFFYHNMIGLIIQ
+279 KTFIYHNMIGLIIQ
-293 DGSIKFFDKET
+293 DGSVKFFDKET
-304 MKENTTQTLP
+304 LKENTTQPLV
-314 FTGDIE
+314 FTGTLKTAD
-320 KSKIYDV
+320 IYDI

-336 VLINTDGNMYFATND
+336 VLINRSGNMYFATND

-363 TDSFSLNDVSSDD
+363 TDFLNDMSTDD

-387 LIGGEISIYDWYGNI
+387 LIGGNISIYDWYGNK
-402 IKEKINFNDT
+402 IKEKINFNDK
-412 DNKTGIT
+412 DNKTGIILDEKVNAQSIIR
-419 LNQGV
+419 LN
-424 NVQSVIKFD
+424 

-439 VNRYNDKGLFICEL
+439 VNRFNDNGLFICEL

-483 DFKCQQLLKYRGRQA
+483 EFKCQQLLKYTGRQA

-510 SLTNSGALDTKL
+510 SLTSSGALNTKL
-522 VKFNLKTDRIEKETE
+522 VKYNIKTNRIEKETE
-537 TFVINKYENEKDI
+537 EFEISKKTEYT
-550 VYSQTKGSSFIY
+550 QTKGSSFIY

-590 ISLLKDFTDTIVDV
+590 VTLFKDFTDTILDV

-615 LGKQKIYFY
+615 IGIQSIYFY
-624 DTEGNLINSK
+624 DTEGNKITSK
-634 DIDGSFYSSNFM
+634 GVIGSFYSSSFM
-646 NKDGG
+646 SKDEWLK
-651 FTLQDMTSTDKY
+651 LQDVTSTDKY
-663 IYALSNA
+663 IYVLSNK

-697 KAIKSFVFHNTT
+697 NAIKSFVFHNTT

-715 DGKYNGQSIIINDDN
+715 DGKYNGQSIIINDNN

-735 LNFGAESG
+735 LNYGAESG
-743 TFVFKTKFSFN
+743 TFVFNTKFSFN

>member
-16 GLGLISNQQNH
+16 GLGFISNQQNH

-102 KAVRTK
+102 KAVKTK

-146 CYTIKFSENSTYLS
+146 CYTIKFSENSSYLS
-160 TPIRMTLSI
+160 TQIRMTLSI
-169 NDEEITT
+169 NNEEIKT
-176 RTTSFNDELNNIYN
+176 RTTSFKDALNNVYN

-235 ALNEMGSK
+235 ALNEMGSR
-243 NTKLVKYDISTK
+243 NTKLVKYDIAK
-255 TTTFSDVIE
+255 KATTFSEVIE
-264 VIKKEEKGIYTKTPG
+264 LGKNAIHTQTPG
-279 KTFFYHNMIGLIIQ
+279 KTFFYHNMIGLITQ

-304 MKENTTQTLP
+304 LTENTTQKLT
-314 FTGDIE
+314 FTGSLVE
-320 KSKIYDV
+320 NSKIYDI
-327 SYNEKLDRF
+327 SYNEKLDKF
-336 VLINTDGNMYFATND
+336 VLINTNGNMYFAAND

-363 TDSFSLNDVSSDD
+363 TDFLNDMSTDD

-387 LIGGEISIYDWYGNI
+387 LIGGNISIYDWDGNI
-402 IKEKINFNDT
+402 IKEKIIFNDT

-424 NVQSVIKFD
+424 NVQSVIRLN

-439 VNRYNDKGLFICEL
+439 VNRYNDDGLFICEL
-453 VFNNNVN
+453 EIDSSKVNYIPKYNFNDMIEYSNMTSNYNVSAYFNSLNKNGIKTTIQKETYFSVRNVSFDDKYLYVPVNNNGAKKGILIKYDIQNMKEVCHS
-460 KTTFD
+460 TTEYVLSD
-465 LNFTDSLD
+465 KSTW
-473 YIEKTNKNIN
+473 
-483 DFKCQQLLKYRGRQA
+483 GR
-498 RGACTDGNYMYL
+498 DP
-510 SLTNSGALDTKL
+510 
-522 VKFNLKTDRIEKETE
+522 
-537 TFVINKYENEKDI
+537 
-550 VYSQTKGSSFIY
+550 GSSFIY
-562 NDNIYVCTQNNQFK
+562 NDTIYVIK
-576 IFDKNLNALNNGEN
+576 KDGSLLAFDKDLNPIENTLNLKLPGNAILYSVIYN
-590 ISLLKDFTDTIVDV
+590 KDK
-604 EYNDTLKRFAI
+604 NKFAI
-615 LGKQKIYFY
+615 LDTYYNLYFAEIESEATQIKKLTTSTYDYYDANKKTTEVKNYRIESISSDGNYIYSIASGDNVNGFETNVI
-624 DTEGNLINSK
+624 DWDGNLIKEKLILKGEINSNMIK
-634 DIDGSFYSSNFM
+634 GSYNMQQVMFM
-646 NKDGG
+646 N
-651 FTLQDMTSTDKY
+651 
-663 IYALSNA
+663 N
-670 DGILGG
+670 
-676 GISIF
+676 
-681 DWNGNS
+681 
-687 CDKLKETYNE
+687 
-697 KAIKSFVFHNTT
+697 KSYFV
-709 SKCATS
+709 
-715 DGKYNGQSIIINDDN
+715 G
-730 LYFIA
+730 
-735 LNFGAESG
+735 LNFDYNYGAYILES
-743 TFVFKTKFSFN
+743 KFSFN

>member
-1 MKNKLSCLLVLTSLL
+1 M
-16 GLGLISNQQNH
+16 
-27 EDLIDYNYDAL
+27 
-38 STNVKRYA
+38 
-46 LSEMRTSSG
+46 
-55 VETSK
+55 
-60 IYVQTANKNNE
+60 
-71 HYLRF
+71 
-76 ATAVKGDVTS
+76 
-86 IKFTRELIG
+86 
-95 IEETETV
+95 
-102 KAVRTK
+102 
-108 EIDTLY
+108 
-114 KGISSGEETSY
+114 
-125 FSGSQELIDQQI
+125 
-137 TSTKDYYWA
+137 
-146 CYTIKFSENSTYLS
+146 
-160 TPIRMTLSI
+160 
-169 NDEEITT
+169 
-176 RTTSFNDELNNIYN
+176 
-190 GDLVDYLDLAGDNYN
+190 
-205 ITLKK
+205 
-210 VSDNI
+210 
-215 KSDPYKIPQ
+215 
-224 GGCTDGKYLYY
+224 GKYLYY
-235 ALNEMGSK
+235 ALNEMGSR
-243 NTKLVKYDISTK
+243 NTKLVKYDIYTK
-255 TTTFSDVIE
+255 TTIFSDVIKMGTTE
-264 VIKKEEKGIYTKTPG
+264 INVKTPG
-279 KTFFYHNMIGLIIQ
+279 KTFIYHNMIGLITQ

-304 MKENTTQTLP
+304 LKENTTQTLT
-314 FTGDIE
+314 FTGALKTAD
-320 KSKIYDV
+320 IYDI
-327 SYNEKLDRF
+327 SYNEKLDKF
-336 VLINTDGNMYFATND
+336 VLINRNGNMYFANND

-363 TDSFSLNDVSSDD
+363 TDFLNDMATDD

-387 LIGGEISIYDWYGNI
+387 LIGGNISIYDWYGNK

-419 LNQGV
+419 LNHDV

-439 VNRYNDKGLFICEL
+439 VNRYNDDGLFICEL

-483 DFKCQQLLKYRGRQA
+483 EFKCQQLLKYTGRQA

-510 SLTNSGALDTKL
+510 SLTSSGALNTKL
-522 VKFNLKTDRIEKETE
+522 VKYNIKTNRIEKETE
-537 TFVINKYENEKDI
+537 EFEINKKTEYT
-550 VYSQTKGSSFIY
+550 QTKGSSFIY
-562 NDNIYVCTQNNQFK
+562 NDNIYVCTLNNQFK
-576 IFDKNLNALNNGEN
+576 IFDKDLNAINNGEN
-590 ISLLKDFTDTIVDV
+590 VTLFKDFTDTILDV

-615 LGKQKIYFY
+615 IGIQRIYFY

-634 DIDGSFYSSNFM
+634 YIDGSFYSSSFM
-646 NKDGG
+646 SKDKWLK
-651 FTLQDMTSTDKY
+651 LQDVTSTDKY

-697 KAIKSFVFHNTT
+697 KVLKSFVFHNTT

-715 DGKYNGQSIIINDDN
+715 DGKYNGQSIIINDNN

>member
-16 GLGLISNQQNH
+16 GLGFVSHQNH
-27 EDLIDYNYDAL
+27 EDLTDYNYDVL

-46 LSEMRTSSG
+46 LSEMSTSSE

-60 IYVQTANKNNE
+60 IYVQTATKDNE
-71 HYLRF
+71 YYLRF
-76 ATAVKGDVTS
+76 ATAIKGDVTS
-86 IKFTRELIG
+86 IKYTRELIG

-102 KAVRTK
+102 KAIKSSKIT
-108 EIDTLY
+108 TLY

-146 CYTIKFSENSTYLS
+146 CYTIKFSENSSYLS

-169 NDEEITT
+169 NDKEVKT
-176 RTTSFNDELNNIYN
+176 RKTSFNDELNNIYN

-215 KSDPYKIPQ
+215 KSDAYKIPQ

-235 ALNEMGSK
+235 ALNEMNSK
-243 NTKLVKYDISTK
+243 NTKLVKYDIAKKISS
-255 TTTFSDVIE
+255 FSDVIE
-264 VIKKEEKGIYTKTPG
+264 LGINKINVKTPG
-279 KTFFYHNMIGLIIQ
+279 KTFIYHNMIGLILQ

-304 MKENTTQTLP
+304 LTENTTQKLT
-314 FTGDIE
+314 FTGSLVE
-320 KSKIYDV
+320 NSKIYDI
-327 SYNEKLDRF
+327 SYNEKLDKF
-336 VLINTDGNMYFATND
+336 VLINTNGNMYFAAKD
-351 LVTYDSGITIAI
+351 LVTYDSGITIAFNN
-363 TDSFSLNDVSSDD
+363 DLNDVSTDD
-376 NYIYAVGGKDG
+376 NYIYALGGNNG
-387 LIGGEISIYDWYGNI
+387 LIGGNISIYDWDGNK

-419 LNQGV
+419 LDQNV
-424 NVQSVIKFD
+424 NVQSVIRLN

-439 VNRYNDKGLFICEL
+439 VNRYNDDGLFICEL
-453 VFNNNVN
+453 VFNNVN
-460 KTTFD
+460 KTTLD

-483 DFKCQQLLKYRGRQA
+483 EFKCQQLLKYSARQP
-498 RGACTDGNYMYL
+498 RGAFIDGNYMYL
-510 SLTNSGALDTKL
+510 SLTNSGALNTKL
-522 VKFNLKTDRIEKETE
+522 IKYNIKTNRIEKETE
-537 TFVINKYENEKDI
+537 EIEINTNIER
-550 VYSQTKGSSFIY
+550 SQTKGSIFIY

-590 ISLLKDFTDTIVDV
+590 VSLLKDFKDTIVDV

-615 LGKQKIYFY
+615 IGKQRIYFY
-624 DTEGNLINSK
+624 NTEGNLINSK
-634 DIDGSFYSSNFM
+634 WLDGSFYSSNFM
-646 NKDGG
+646 SADKW
-651 FTLQDMTSTDKY
+651 FYLQDITSTDKY

-670 DGILGG
+670 DGVLGG

-687 CDKLKETYNE
+687 CDKLKEKYNE
-697 KAIKSFVFHNTT
+697 KGFKSFILKNTT

-715 DGKYNGQSIIINDDN
+715 DGRYNGQSIIVNGDN

-735 LNFGAESG
+735 LNYGTENG
-743 TFVFKTKFSFN
+743 TFVFNTKFSFN

>member
-16 GLGLISNQQNH
+16 GLGFISNQQNH

-71 HYLRF
+71 YYLRF

-95 IEETETV
+95 VEETETV
-102 KAVRTK
+102 KAVKTK

-176 RTTSFNDELNNIYN
+176 RITSFNDELNNIYN

-235 ALNEMGSK
+235 ALNKMGSEE
-243 NTKLVKYDISTK
+243 TQLVKYDIYTK
-255 TTTFSDVIE
+255 TAKFSDVIHL
-264 VIKKEEKGIYTKTPG
+264 GNQTWTQTSG
-279 KTFFYHNMIGLIIQ
+279 KTFFYNNMIGLITQ

-304 MKENTTQTLP
+304 LKENTTQTLK
-314 FTGDIE
+314 FTGALNTAN
-320 KSKIYDV
+320 IYDI

-336 VLINTDGNMYFATND
+336 VLINRSGNMYFANND
-351 LVTYDSGITIAI
+351 LVTYDSGAKIAI
-363 TDSFSLNDVSSDD
+363 NDVLNDISTDD

-387 LIGGEISIYDWYGNI
+387 LIGGNISIYDWDGNI
-402 IKEKINFNDT
+402 IKEKIIFNDT

-424 NVQSVIKFD
+424 NVQSVIRLN

-439 VNRYNDKGLFICEL
+439 VNRYNDDGLFICEL
-453 VFNNNVN
+453 EIDSSKVNYIPKYNFNDMIEYSNMTANYNVSAYFNSLNKNGIKTTIQKETYYSVRNVSFDDKYLYVPVNNNGAKKGILIKYDIQNMKEVCHS
-460 KTTFD
+460 TTEYV
-465 LNFTDSLD
+465 LSSNSSW
-473 YIEKTNKNIN
+473 
-483 DFKCQQLLKYRGRQA
+483 GR
-498 RGACTDGNYMYL
+498 DP
-510 SLTNSGALDTKL
+510 
-522 VKFNLKTDRIEKETE
+522 
-537 TFVINKYENEKDI
+537 
-550 VYSQTKGSSFIY
+550 GSSFIY
-562 NDNIYVCTQNNQFK
+562 NDTIYVIK
-576 IFDKNLNALNNGEN
+576 KDGSLLAFDKDLNPKENTLNLKLPANATLYSVIYN
-590 ISLLKDFTDTIVDV
+590 KDK
-604 EYNDTLKRFAI
+604 NKFAI
-615 LGKQKIYFY
+615 LDTNYNLYFAEIGSEATKVLTLKTSKYDHINDKNVTEVKNYRIESISSDGNYIYSIASGDNVNGFETNVI
-624 DTEGNLINSK
+624 DWDGNLIKEKLILKGEINSNMTNGGHN
-634 DIDGSFYSSNFM
+634 IQQAMFM
-646 NKDGG
+646 NNKSYVVGLSFSGDTGA
-651 FTLQDMTSTDKY
+651 Y
-663 IYALSNA
+663 IL
-670 DGILGG
+670 
-676 GISIF
+676 
-681 DWNGNS
+681 
-687 CDKLKETYNE
+687 
-697 KAIKSFVFHNTT
+697 
-709 SKCATS
+709 
-715 DGKYNGQSIIINDDN
+715 
-730 LYFIA
+730 
-735 LNFGAESG
+735 ES
-743 TFVFKTKFSFN
+743 KFSFN

>member
-16 GLGLISNQQNH
+16 GLGFISNQQNH
-27 EDLIDYNYDAL
+27 EDLIDYNYDVL

-46 LSEMRTSSG
+46 LSEMRTTSG

-60 IYVQTANKNNE
+60 IYVQTATKDNE

-76 ATAVKGDVTS
+76 ATAVKGDVAS

-102 KAVRTK
+102 KAVTTK
-108 EIDTLY
+108 GINTLY

-146 CYTIKFSENSTYLS
+146 CYTIKFSENSSYLS

-169 NDEEITT
+169 NDKEVKT
-176 RTTSFNDELNNIYN
+176 RTTSFNDALNNVYN

-215 KSDPYKIPQ
+215 KSDAYKIPQ

-235 ALNEMGSK
+235 VLNEMGSR
-243 NTKLVKYDISTK
+243 NTKLVKYDIAKKIAS
-255 TTTFSDVIE
+255 FSDVIQLGKDE
-264 VIKKEEKGIYTKTPG
+264 INVKAPG
-279 KTFFYHNMIGLIIQ
+279 KTFIYHNMIGLILQ

-304 MKENTTQTLP
+304 LKENTDQTLP
-314 FTGDIE
+314 FTGSLVE
-320 KSKIYDV
+320 NSKIYDI
-327 SYNEKLDRF
+327 SYNEKLDKF
-336 VLINTDGNMYFATND
+336 VLINTNGNMYFAAND

-363 TDSFSLNDVSSDD
+363 TDVLNDISTDD

-387 LIGGEISIYDWYGNI
+387 LIGGNISIYDWYGNK

-419 LNQGV
+419 LNKGV
-424 NVQSVIKFD
+424 NVQSVIKLN

-439 VNRYNDKGLFICEL
+439 VNRYNDDGLFICEL

-460 KTTFD
+460 KTTLD

-483 DFKCQQLLKYRGRQA
+483 EFKCQQLLKYTGRQA

-522 VKFNLKTDRIEKETE
+522 VKYNLKTNRIEKETE
-537 TFVINKYENEKDI
+537 AFVINKYENDKDI
-550 VYSQTKGSSFIY
+550 VYSQTKGSAFIC

-590 ISLLKDFTDTIVDV
+590 VSLLKDFTDTIVDV

-615 LGKQKIYFY
+615 LGKKRIYFY
-624 DTEGNLINSK
+624 NTEGNLINSK
-634 DIDGSFYSSNFM
+634 YIDGSFYSSNFM
-646 NKDGG
+646 NADKW
-651 FTLQDMTSTDKY
+651 FTLQDITSTDKY

-670 DGILGG
+670 DGLLGG

-687 CDKLKETYNE
+687 CDKLKEKYNE
-697 KAIKSFVFHNTT
+697 KGLKSFVLKNTT

-715 DGKYNGQSIIINDDN
+715 DGKYNGQSIIVNGDN

-735 LNFGAESG
+735 LNYGSESG
-743 TFVFKTKFSFN
+743 TFVFNTKFSFN